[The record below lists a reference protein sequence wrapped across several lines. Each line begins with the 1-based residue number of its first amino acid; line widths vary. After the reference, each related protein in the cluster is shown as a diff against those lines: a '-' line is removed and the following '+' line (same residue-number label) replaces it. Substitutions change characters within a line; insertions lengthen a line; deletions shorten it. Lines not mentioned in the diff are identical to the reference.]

1 MERNI
6 KEICKIIVA
15 KRDEALLGRD
25 RMYQIKDYGA
35 VNRYCG
41 NIEAYTD
48 ILCLIYSSHLLEE
61 DDK

>member
-1 MERNI
+1 MKRTI
-6 KEICKIIVA
+6 KEVYEIIEA

-48 ILCLIYSSHLLEE
+48 VLCLIYSSHLLEE

>member
-1 MERNI
+1 MKRTI
-6 KEICKIIVA
+6 KEVYKIIED
-15 KRDEALLGRD
+15 KRDDALLGRD